1 MSKSKDL
8 KRQMRDLGWKSDGA
22 GRWTKQVGTHDEDGR
37 PIIGI
42 LSTQQLGAYLE
53 WPAPAGRLAE
63 RVSAGAM
70 KSDGAEH
77 REVVQ

>member
-1 MSKSKDL
+1 MSKTKDI
-8 KRQMRDLGWKSDGA
+8 KRRARDL
-22 GRWTKQVGTHDEDGR
+22 DEDGR
-37 PIIGI
+37 KIIGI